1 MSQESSVLRGFPEKA
16 DDLHYLQSRQVSR
29 TTLDKT
35 SLKGFRLHKTENFC
49 LTLPEGINPIQTKS
63 INSTRKCSYE
73 WDKKLRPGWIHGEN
87 GSAPPTLMAAFT
99 RAARA
104 KPKTQNKST
113 PHLQGTAFLL
123 LSSPYLVSPVQ
134 QKARRTQAHSD

>member
-16 DDLHYLQSRQVSR
+16 DDLHYLQRRQVSR

-35 SLKGFRLHKTENFC
+35 SLKGFRLHKTEKFC

-73 WDKKLRPGWIHGEN
+73 WDEKLRPGWIMVK
-87 GSAPPTLMAAFT
+87 MA
-99 RAARA
+99 
-104 KPKTQNKST
+104 QL
-113 PHLQGTAFLL
+113 HL
-123 LSSPYLVSPVQ
+123 P
-134 QKARRTQAHSD
+134 